1 MERTTISMAPQSPP
15 VPPAVREEFLIL
27 TYNKQ
32 EKKKLLLRVFLHRLM
47 ILYTKLL
54 LPCQTIERTK
64 PSIEHKIHWIDND
77 VCMKRLNTNL
87 LLNVLCIVYMVDYK
101 K

>member
-1 MERTTISMAPQSPP
+1 
-15 VPPAVREEFLIL
+15 
-27 TYNKQ
+27 
-32 EKKKLLLRVFLHRLM
+32 M

-54 LPCQTIERTK
+54 LPCQTIERTN

-87 LLNVLCIVYMVDYK
+87 LLNVLYIVYMMDYK